1 MIRIPTPQE
10 LLKIFQ
16 KIDPS
21 LFMVTIPNLGVVSYG
36 SPLHSYGFVVGID
49 PETGYL
55 TAIVGN
61 QNIYVPNEESTYMGL
76 DEVTDWFR
84 ERFDIWKEIP
94 IEGRTVS
101 NAEEAAATLE
111 AAIKDGENGDDDM
124 ELTPL
129 VKDII
134 AGRVANEVA
143 LPVAA

>member
-1 MIRIPTPQE
+1 
-10 LLKIFQ
+10 
-16 KIDPS
+16 
-21 LFMVTIPNLGVVSYG
+21 MVTIPNLGVVSYG

-49 PETGYL
+49 PETEDL

-129 VKDII
+129 VKDIV

>member
-10 LLKIFQ
+10 LLKMFQ

-36 SPLHSYGFVVGID
+36 SELHNFGFVVGID
-49 PETGYL
+49 PETGFL

-61 QNIYVPNEESTYMGL
+61 QNIYIPNEESTYMSL
-76 DEVTDWFR
+76 DEVMSWFR

-94 IEGRTVS
+94 VEGRTVS
-101 NAEEAAATLE
+101 NAEAAATLE
-111 AAIKDGENGDDDM
+111 AAIKDGESGEDDM

-129 VKDII
+129 VKDIV